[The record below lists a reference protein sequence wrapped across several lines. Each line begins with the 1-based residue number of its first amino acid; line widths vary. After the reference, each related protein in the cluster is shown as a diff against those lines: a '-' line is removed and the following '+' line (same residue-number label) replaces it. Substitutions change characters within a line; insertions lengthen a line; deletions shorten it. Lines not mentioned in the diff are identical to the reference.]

1 MANLKRFDIW
11 IADMNPPY
19 GAEPGKI
26 RPVVIVQSDLL
37 HQFQYPA
44 TIVCPISSQQKGV
57 SKIRIPVKPT
67 AINGL
72 KKDSSVIVDQ
82 ITAVDLRR
90 LKERIGY
97 LEVEYRQ
104 QICESLF
111 EILDLSN
118 TE

>member
-37 HQFQYPA
+37 HRFDYPA
-44 TIVCPISSQQKGV
+44 TIVCPISSQQQGV
-57 SKIRIPVKPT
+57 SKIRIPVKST
-67 AINGL
+67 SINGL

-82 ITAVDLRR
+82 ITAVDLGR
-90 LKERIGY
+90 LRERIGY
-97 LEVEYRQ
+97 LEHEYRR
-104 QICESLF
+104 QICESIF
-111 EILDLSN
+111 EILDLAN
-118 TE
+118 PD